1 MSDTETV
8 HVVVEGRVQGVGY
21 RAWCADAAV
30 SRGLSGWVRNR
41 RTGAVEAVISGPS
54 DAVSDMLQ
62 HLWRGPVFAK
72 VSAVTQ
78 PRQDAAP
85 EGRFEIPETE

>member
-1 MSDTETV
+1 MSETETV

-41 RTGAVEAVISGPS
+41 KTGAVEAVFSGPP
-54 DAVSDMLQ
+54 DTVADMLQ
-62 HLWRGPVFAK
+62 QLWRGPAFARVRSIK
-72 VSAVTQ
+72 QT
-78 PRQDAAP
+78 RQDAAP
-85 EGRFEIPETE
+85 EGEFEVRETA